1 MATKKAIHR
10 IRTKT
15 TAKRVYK
22 RTPKGKKSKAKSTSD
37 FYGQPILKGALHKA
51 MGIPPNRKIPTSK
64 EKAALARL
72 KKKKNKTA
80 ADIKKERKLVFAL
93 NAKKWK

>member
-10 IRTKT
+10 IRTKK
-15 TAKRVYK
+15 TAKRASP
-22 RTPKGKKSKAKSTSD
+22 TGKKSKATSD

-80 ADIKKERKLVFAL
+80 ADIKKERRLVFAL